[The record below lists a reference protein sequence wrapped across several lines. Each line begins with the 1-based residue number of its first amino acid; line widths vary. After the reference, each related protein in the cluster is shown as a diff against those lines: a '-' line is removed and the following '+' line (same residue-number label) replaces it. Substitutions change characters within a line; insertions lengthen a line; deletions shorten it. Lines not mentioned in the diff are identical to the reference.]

1 MGARAR
7 GKRTPWWRG
16 RFVRWVLLPFLAL
29 RLVSYVVIRTHPEPV
44 IDGMRAFNKRVLNPA
59 MLALAG
65 RRHWYA
71 ARLEHV
77 GRRSGHRYA
86 TPVVAVPVQG
96 GFAIPLP
103 YGTDVDWLRN
113 VLAAGGAT
121 VVYAGERHLVSDPV
135 VMASDLI
142 QPQLSPR
149 WRLATRLYGFSHW
162 LRVREAA

>member
-7 GKRTPWWRG
+7 RGHTPWWRG

-29 RLVSYVVIRTHPEPV
+29 RVISYVVIRTHPDPV

-77 GRRSGHRYA
+77 GRRSGRGYA
-86 TPVVAVPVQG
+86 TPVVAVPVEG

-103 YGTDVDWLRN
+103 YGTDVDWLHN
-113 VLAAGGAT
+113 VLEAGGAT
-121 VVYAGERHLVSDPV
+121 VVLGGQRHRVTDPV
-135 VMASDLI
+135 VMASALI

-149 WRLATRLYGFSHW
+149 WRLATRLYGFNNW
-162 LRVREAA
+162 LRVTTAP